1 MFGARLSLL
10 CFVVG
15 SAACAPGFVPV
26 RPSEPLAAATTDV
39 RATVDGVWL
48 TRDLIDSGMGD
59 ERGFAIQLT
68 FTNTGTQPR
77 EVSPAAFACLME
89 LDANRPGDTRSLLSV
104 GGAEGAFPGEVPE
117 GGSLLTSVV
126 IPPGQ
131 TRTMWAL
138 FRGYEFPASGVP
150 RRILVR
156 IPIPGAPTLEL
167 AVADPARG
175 NLRWQAPPARSAIAI
190 GFRNTAL
197 FGRLT
202 AQAVST
208 DITRMARAGRFVWEV
223 GLTSTL
229 FVQSRGPLVSETS
242 SFVGSGLAARLTAP
256 LLSWGTELEPRHL
269 GVFAGGTASVL
280 LEIADRP
287 ADEMNPPRIYGALM
301 AEAGIELDVGGLR
314 FAPSPFPLSPSGAAL
329 PRWMFRLGYTHA
341 SIGGTQ
347 SDGYMS
353 SLRLTW

>member
-1 MFGARLSLL
+1 MVRARLSLL
-10 CFVVG
+10 CFAVG
-15 SAACAPGFVPV
+15 AAACAPGFVPV
-26 RPSEPLAAATTDV
+26 RPSEPIAVTAAEL
-39 RATVDGVWL
+39 RASVDGIWL

-59 ERGFAIQLT
+59 DRALALQLAL
-68 FTNTGTQPR
+68 TNTGTQPR

-89 LDANRPGDTRSLLSV
+89 LDASRPGDTRSLLSV
-104 GGAEGAFPGEVPE
+104 GGAEGPFPGEVPE
-117 GGSLLTSVV
+117 AGSLLTSVM

-138 FRGYEFPASGVP
+138 VRGYEFQGSGVP
-150 RRILVR
+150 RRILLR
-156 IPIPGAPTLEL
+156 IPIPGAATLEL

-175 NLRWQAPPARSAIAI
+175 NLRWQTPPARSAIAI

-197 FGRLT
+197 FGGLT

-208 DITRMARAGRFVWEV
+208 DITRMARAGRFIWEV

-229 FVQSRGPLVSETS
+229 FVQSQGPLVSETS

-256 LLSWGTELEPRHL
+256 LLSWGTELEPRQL

-287 ADEMNPPRIYGALM
+287 ADEMNPPKIYGALM
-301 AEAGIELDVGGLR
+301 AEAGVELDVGGLR
-314 FAPSPFPLSPSGAAL
+314 FAPSPFPLSAAGAPL